1 MNNLLLKLKGYA
13 PILARYG
20 VGIVFF
26 IFGIDQ
32 LVRPGAWIAWVPDY
46 IINFAVNFGVSNIG
60 FIYFNGLFDLIVGFL
75 LLAGLFVRLVA
86 LIGALH
92 ITGIIFSLGYNDISI
107 RDFGLLLVLI
117 SVFLNGQDELCLG
130 RKLMKNLSGR
140 RNG

>member
-1 MNNLLLKLKGYA
+1 MSLENLKKYA

-32 LVRPGAWIAWVPDY
+32 LVRPSAWIAWVPDY
-46 IINFAVNFGVSNIG
+46 VINFVANFGISNIG
-60 FIYFNGLFDLIVGFL
+60 FIYFNGLFDLIVGLL
-75 LLAGLFVRLVA
+75 LLAGLFVRVVA

-92 ITGIIFSLGYNDISI
+92 IAGIIFSLGYNDISV

-117 SVFLNGQDELCLG
+117 SVFLNGSDEWCLDKKI
-130 RKLMKNLSGR
+130 RTYRSN
-140 RNG
+140 